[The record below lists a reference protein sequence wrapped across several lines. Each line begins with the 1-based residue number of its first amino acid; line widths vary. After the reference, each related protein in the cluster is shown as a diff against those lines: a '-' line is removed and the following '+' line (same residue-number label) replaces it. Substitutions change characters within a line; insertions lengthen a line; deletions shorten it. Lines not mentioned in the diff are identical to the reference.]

1 MEMCW
6 ACGHGPLE
14 NGHDTDKCNIGG
26 VTLGVTI
33 PCRKCGNCG
42 ETVCTLTE
50 LHNGNIAIALH
61 CFSHGIHNAAVHT
74 FCRKTLG
81 LTRDELA
88 RCYGTTDAIVK
99 DMEQNGSVSEA
110 NWIVLTRLLSAAAAE
125 AAFVPTVIVF

>member
-1 MEMCW
+1 METCW
-6 ACGHGPLE
+6 ACSHGPLE
-14 NGHDTDKCNIGG
+14 NGQDTDTYNIGG

-33 PCRKCGNCG
+33 PCRKCSNCG
-42 ETVCTLTE
+42 EVVYTFTE

-61 CFSHGIHNAAVHT
+61 CLSHGINNAAVHI

-81 LTRDELA
+81 LTRDALA
-88 RCYGTTDAIVK
+88 QCYGTTGAIVK

-110 NWIVLTRLLSAAAAE
+110 NWIVLTSLLSAAAAE